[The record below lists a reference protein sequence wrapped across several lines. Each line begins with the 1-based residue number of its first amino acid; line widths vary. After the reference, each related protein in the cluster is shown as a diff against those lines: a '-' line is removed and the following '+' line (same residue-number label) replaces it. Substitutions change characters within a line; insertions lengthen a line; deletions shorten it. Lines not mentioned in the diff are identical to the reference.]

1 MFKKGESITISEFL
15 DERAIVFLKVA
26 TREEAI
32 DSLIDTLESAGK
44 LKDRQTFYQAI
55 AEREKIVST
64 GIGLGVAIPHAKMEG
79 YKNFFLAIGIK
90 KNDGIEWNSLD
101 GSPIHIVF
109 MIGGPAE
116 QQTAYL
122 NILSKIT
129 HAIKDESRRK
139 KILKAITAKDVIAA
153 FEGC

>member
-32 DSLIDTLESAGK
+32 DYLIDTLDSAGK

-79 YKNFFLAIGIK
+79 YKNFFLAIGVK

>member
-32 DSLIDTLESAGK
+32 DYLIDTLESAGK

-79 YKNFFLAIGIK
+79 YKNFFLAIGVK

-116 QQTAYL
+116 QQTVYL